1 MTTIEKLRLGAEIEA
16 ENARRVAEYL
26 KTRREKDQ

>member
-16 ENARRVAEYL
+16 ENDRRVAEFL
-26 KTRREKDQ
+26 LEQGECQ